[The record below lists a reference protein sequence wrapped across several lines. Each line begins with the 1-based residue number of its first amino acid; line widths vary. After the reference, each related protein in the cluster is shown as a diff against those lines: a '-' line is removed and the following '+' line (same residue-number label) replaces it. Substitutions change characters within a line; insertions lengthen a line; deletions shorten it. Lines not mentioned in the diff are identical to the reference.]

1 MGFTQNK
8 MFAICDVKIMLSRR
22 YHRVSPRTL
31 KGFSETPLGNSKR
44 KARGEKP
51 PRANLSPITLHT
63 ANLAYRHVV
72 RIRHRIPQTDA
83 FAFVLVNAS
92 VGETRVLIALEV
104 QHRHIHLFNIENLQS
119 E

>member
-1 MGFTQNK
+1 MNHFYYLIENYNK
-8 MFAICDVKIMLSRR
+8 SSKTCE
-22 YHRVSPRTL
+22 SPF
-31 KGFSETPLGNSKR
+31 KGFSETSLGNSKR

-104 QHRHIHLFNIENLQS
+104 QHRHIHQRVVEEAQGNE
-119 E
+119 